1 MYFSFFY
8 IRLFIKDRGVEYI
21 SYVSVYISR
30 GIESS
35 SHGPCWS
42 IRENDA
48 PSEQQITA
56 ETFFSKLGKRALDLK
71 PSATPRLK
79 QTWESDIEQVDALAE
94 LSATTEKI
102 AMRMSNSIN
111 AVLGLFT
118 VMEVLEVLIDC
129 LTFAEL
135 SADDDWFDSGV
146 IAGKGIINAGFTTY
160 YLVVEY
166 SDPAKEW
173 KRFDWEAGEGLY

>member
-1 MYFSFFY
+1 M
-8 IRLFIKDRGVEYI
+8 EYI

-35 SHGPCWS
+35 THGPCWS
-42 IRENDA
+42 IKEDDA
-48 PSEQQITA
+48 PSEQQIQA
-56 ETFFSKLGKRALDLK
+56 ETFFSRLGKRALDLK
-71 PSATPRLK
+71 RTPRLK
-79 QTWESDIEQVDALAE
+79 QTWESDVQEVDALAE
-94 LSATTEKI
+94 LAATTEKI
-102 AMRMSNSIN
+102 AQKLSNSLS
-111 AVLGLFT
+111 AVLALFT

-135 SADDDWFDSGV
+135 FKEDDWFDSGV
-146 IAGKGIINAGFTTY
+146 IAGKGLVNAGFTTY
-160 YLVVEY
+160 YLVIEY